1 MSTRRLFRWGY
12 TLAISTGLLGGCAQD
27 KQFEG
32 ISVGRNGESKTPYLY
47 NAVGKLDFAEQDP
60 VGKANKVMLAACPH
74 GLPSLMMAD
83 AAKIP
88 GQTGDRPL
96 LIAIFS
102 CNQPIPGVE

>member
-1 MSTRRLFRWGY
+1 M
-12 TLAISTGLLGGCAQD
+12 TLYHASALVICAGLLGGCAQD
-27 KQFEG
+27 KEFEG
-32 ISVGRNGESKTPYLY
+32 ISVSRNGESKAPYLY
-47 NAVGKLDFAEQDP
+47 DAVGKLDFEGQDP
-60 VGKANKVMLAACPH
+60 VAKAGKVMLAACPH

-88 GQTGDRPL
+88 NQTGNRPL